1 MSSEDL
7 TAEDAQ
13 EDEKDSQPTIRPNY
27 VQDTGPLMILSLFL
41 LLLAFFI
48 LLVTMSNIDNQK
60 RVAVFNSVAAAFLI
74 DRDQQRELNIR
85 VNDLGDFKDEDFLDL
100 QKELW
105 LSLVSLA
112 PIKKPITGNYME
124 LSLHSNQVFE
134 PSTSN
139 LKVHADQ
146 LIRRLVSSMNNPAEG
161 FRVQIIF
168 QIKDIMEVDID
179 AALKQYFDGEDVLV
193 EFHEK
198 DFNRDIYDPRM
209 YFKDIQRKRT
219 KAFVYETAP
228 DTLQYV
234 RALSMAYRLEKLG
247 AEPRKIMVGIQ
258 EGTRD
263 TIQIRYDRFAEELT

>member
-13 EDEKDSQPTIRPNY
+13 EDEKDSLPTIRPNY

-85 VNDLGDFKDEDFLDL
+85 VNDLGNFQDEDFLDL

-112 PIKKPITGNYME
+112 PVKQPITGNYME

-134 PSTSN
+134 PRTSN
-139 LKVHADQ
+139 LKVKADQ
-146 LIRRLVSSMNNPAEG
+146 LIRRVVSSMNNPAEG
-161 FRVQIIF
+161 FRV
-168 QIKDIMEVDID
+168 
-179 AALKQYFDGEDVLV
+179 
-193 EFHEK
+193 
-198 DFNRDIYDPRM
+198 
-209 YFKDIQRKRT
+209 
-219 KAFVYETAP
+219 
-228 DTLQYV
+228 
-234 RALSMAYRLEKLG
+234 
-247 AEPRKIMVGIQ
+247 
-258 EGTRD
+258 
-263 TIQIRYDRFAEELT
+263 